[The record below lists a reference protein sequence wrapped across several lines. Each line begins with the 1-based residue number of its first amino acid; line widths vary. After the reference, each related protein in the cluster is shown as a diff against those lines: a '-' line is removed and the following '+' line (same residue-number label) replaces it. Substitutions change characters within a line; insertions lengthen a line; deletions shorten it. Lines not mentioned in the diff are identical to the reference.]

1 MGISDIK
8 LIPLRCPECGVDIE
22 SEEDDVVHFC
32 SNCGSGFEVSLDNF
46 KKVDVVFVKPET
58 KVKTKTLYY
67 LPLWQIPTDIYIEK
81 KYNIDVT
88 QLPPE
93 ILIDERFS
101 RFFVDLFNKEKAK
114 ERMTFFVPA
123 FGVTNRYQ
131 LMDEPGFKFTI
142 EPPELESDSPKD
154 MVGAQYSLEDAK
166 ELAKTMFLSIQSNTS
181 ASIMDADI
189 VFDFGKARITGI
201 PFYEEE
207 AMLVDA
213 IKGYRI
219 FKDALSG
226 WEKIK
231 SKLGNKK

>member
-8 LIPLRCPECGVDIE
+8 LIPLRCPECGIDIE
-22 SEEDDVVHFC
+22 SQEDDVVHFC
-32 SNCGSGFEVSLDNF
+32 SNCGLGFEVSLDKF
-46 KKVDVVFVKPET
+46 RKVDIVFVKPRT

-67 LPLWQIPTDIYIEK
+67 LPMWQISTDIYIEK
-81 KYNIDVT
+81 KYDVDIT

-93 ILIDERFS
+93 ILTDERFS
-101 RFFVDLFNKEKAK
+101 QFFVNLFNKEKAK

-166 ELAKTMFLSIQSNTS
+166 EIAKTMFLSIQSNTS

-189 VFDFGKARITGI
+189 VFDFGKARIVGI

-219 FKDALSG
+219 FKDALSEWG
-226 WEKIK
+226 KIK
-231 SKLGNKK
+231 AKLGKN

>member
-32 SNCGSGFEVSLDNF
+32 SNCGSGFEVSLDKF
-46 KKVDVVFVKPET
+46 KKVDVIFVKPAVE
-58 KVKTKTLYY
+58 VGNRILYY
-67 LPLWQIPTDIYIEK
+67 LPIWQISTNIYIEK
-81 KYNIDVT
+81 KYNIDIT

-93 ILIDERFS
+93 ILIDERFG
-101 RFFVDLFNKEKAK
+101 RFFVDLFSKEKAK

-142 EPPELESDSPKD
+142 EPPELGSDSPKD
-154 MVGAQYSLEDAK
+154 MMGAKYSLEDAI
-166 ELAKTMFLSIQSNTS
+166 ELAKVMFLSIQSNTS
-181 ASIMDADI
+181 ASIMDAEI
-189 VFDFGKARITGI
+189 VFDFGKARIVGI

-219 FKDALSG
+219 FKDALSE

-231 SKLGNKK
+231 SKLGKN